1 MRKTAVS
8 SALTV
13 YHDGQFWVGVA
24 ERVEAGRLSACRL
37 VFGAEPSDEE
47 ILGLVAT
54 GWERLPFSDS
64 EVACEPPKVA
74 TNPKR
79 RQRDA
84 ARQLKERG
92 SSTKAQQ
99 ALSEQREALALQR
112 KAEARDTR
120 EGAQRRR
127 YELRKADQKR
137 RHRGK

>member
-8 SALTV
+8 AALTV

-47 ILGLVAT
+47 IFGLVAS
-54 GWERLPFSDS
+54 GWEKLSFSES
-64 EVACEPPKVA
+64 IECEPPKVA
-74 TNPKR
+74 ANPKR

-84 ARQLKERG
+84 ARKLKERG
-92 SSTKAQQ
+92 ASTKAQQ
-99 ALSEQREALALQR
+99 ALSEQREVSALQR
-112 KAEARDTR
+112 KAEARDAKD
-120 EGAQRRR
+120 ESQRRR
-127 YELRKADQKR
+127 YEMRKVGQKR